1 MLDRAFEGVSSC
13 LRCEGLW
20 IAPATLDAAFGNPR
34 WPSGTTLWWRNSVE
48 CPECA
53 FEGKTTLMAARLSN
67 DVLVDQCPEHGV
79 WLDRGE
85 LGRLMGG
92 ATDELA
98 ALRDRLAVRAPDLE
112 KLVARREQWRADIET
127 RRKAAL
133 DYRQALEAEHR
144 HRAEIAEAERA
155 HRELDARTVAA
166 SPPPPQALPAARP
179 RPARAEPSAPAADP
193 VEAARRAAQHR
204 QQLGTQRAQASAEVA
219 RLQDRLVALRDHV
232 RRLDAELAETRGR
245 ADGVQHEL
253 DAARARL
260 RTLDGQLDG
269 PP

>member
-1 MLDRAFEGVSSC
+1 MLDRAFDGVSSC

-34 WPSGTTLWWRNSVE
+34 WPTGHTLWWRNSLD

-53 FEGKTTLMAARLSN
+53 FEGKSTLMAARMSN

-85 LGRLMGG
+85 LGRLMGVP
-92 ATDELA
+92 TDELA
-98 ALRDRLAVRAPDLE
+98 ALRDRLAVMAPDLE
-112 KLVARREQWRADIET
+112 QLVARREKWRADIET
-127 RRKAAL
+127 RRKAAH

-144 HRAEIAEAERA
+144 QRVAIAEGERA
-155 HRELDARTVAA
+155 RREADDRVRAA
-166 SPPPPQALPAARP
+166 PTAPPPAQPPARP
-179 RPARAEPSAPAADP
+179 RAEPVAPSPPAEDA
-193 VEAARRAAQHR
+193 VEAARRAARRKQA
-204 QQLGTQRAQASAEVA
+204 LGTERAQASAEVA
-219 RLQDRLVALRDHV
+219 RLQGQLAVLYDHV
-232 RRLDAELAETRGR
+232 RRLDAELADTRQR

-260 RTLDGQLDG
+260 HTLDEQLDQLS
-269 PP
+269 